1 MNFKSCISAFA
12 LLSLIGCSADT
23 IVSVNNQSGQ
33 ALQNV
38 TISSSGFR
46 KSVALIPVGK
56 TVTWRIPKGRTDHFA
71 IAFDLREKGFSYSP
85 DVYFESEDWEVAVT
99 VDATGRASVDENL
112 ASMFTQIVGR
122 W

>member
-33 ALQNV
+33 TLRNV

-56 TVTWRIPKGRTDHFA
+56 TLTWRIPKGRTDHFA
-71 IAFDLREKGFSYSP
+71 IAFDLGEKSFSYSP

>member
-1 MNFKSCISAFA
+1 MNFKTCISAFI

-33 ALQNV
+33 ALRNV

-46 KSVALIPVGK
+46 KGAALISAGK
-56 TVTWRIPKGRTDHFA
+56 TVSWRIPKGRTDHFA
-71 IAFDLREKGFSYSP
+71 IAFDLREKSFSYSP
-85 DVYFESEDWEVAVT
+85 DVYFESEDWEVVVT

-112 ASMFTQIVGR
+112 ASMLTQIVGR

>member
-1 MNFKSCISAFA
+1 MNFKSFISAFA

-33 ALQNV
+33 ALRNV

-46 KSVALIPVGK
+46 KGVALIPVGK
-56 TVTWRIPKGRTDHFA
+56 AVIWRIPKGRTDHFV
-71 IAFDLREKGFSYSP
+71 IAFDLREKSFSYSS